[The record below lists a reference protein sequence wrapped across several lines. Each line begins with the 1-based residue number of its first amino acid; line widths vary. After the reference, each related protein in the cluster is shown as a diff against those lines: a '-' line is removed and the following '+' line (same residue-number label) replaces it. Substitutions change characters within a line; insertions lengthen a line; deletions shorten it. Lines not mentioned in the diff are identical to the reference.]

1 MKLVTQKNLDS
12 ITEASELIEI
22 TSKMKRLG
30 IGVPKTIEGLD
41 AKDLLVFCLGMRVAV
56 RTIELGVF
64 KPVHIATSATE
75 SLASFISDFD
85 EGNDNKE
92 DGE

>member
-30 IGVPKTIEGLD
+30 IEVPKIIEGLD
-41 AKDLLVFCLGMRVAV
+41 AKDLLVFCLGMRIAV
-56 RTIELGVF
+56 RTIELGV
-64 KPVHIATSATE
+64 SATE
-75 SLASFISDFD
+75 SLAAFINDFD
-85 EGNDNKE
+85 KSADNKE
-92 DGE
+92 NEE